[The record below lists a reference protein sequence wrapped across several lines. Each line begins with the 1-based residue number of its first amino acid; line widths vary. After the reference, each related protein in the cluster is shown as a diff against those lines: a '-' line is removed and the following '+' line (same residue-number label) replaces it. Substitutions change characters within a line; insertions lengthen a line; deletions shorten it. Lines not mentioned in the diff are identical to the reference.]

1 MSYIYKI
8 TNLITNKS
16 YIGETNRTVS
26 IRWAQHKIRAKD
38 VNNTEYLY
46 NSIRKYGINNLK
58 SHIRGYNTVQV
69 QDEHN
74 HEQEHEDE
82 NKVTENVV
90 NDIINN
96 TVSE

>member
-1 MSYIYKI
+1 MKKGKRYQECEK
-8 TNLITNKS
+8 LIDST
-16 YIGETNRTVS
+16 
-26 IRWAQHKIRAKD
+26 
-38 VNNTEYLY
+38 NNTIAVVVIVIITATIVFVLDVVFDLF
-46 NSIRKYGINNLK
+46 SKYGINNLK

-74 HEQEHEDE
+74 HGQEHEDE